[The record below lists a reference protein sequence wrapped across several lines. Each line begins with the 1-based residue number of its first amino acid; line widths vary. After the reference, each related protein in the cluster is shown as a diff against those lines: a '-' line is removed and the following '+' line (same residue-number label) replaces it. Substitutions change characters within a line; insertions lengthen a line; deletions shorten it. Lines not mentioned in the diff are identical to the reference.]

1 MVVMACEQY
10 GLSPFVSWQRSWK
23 ENLFST
29 NKHTIII
36 NWVPRHLI
44 EFIIPRLLHWCC
56 WVIFWLPWRATGNH
70 YIFCLYYI
78 MLKIL
83 ILITMFLVFIE
94 QVTPVFKVI
103 VTRFSETKID
113 WQLQKLVP
121 LRGHLAKDNY
131 KMLDAEYV
139 LKNSLLL

>member
-1 MVVMACEQY
+1 
-10 GLSPFVSWQRSWK
+10 
-23 ENLFST
+23 
-29 NKHTIII
+29 
-36 NWVPRHLI
+36 
-44 EFIIPRLLHWCC
+44 
-56 WVIFWLPWRATGNH
+56 
-70 YIFCLYYI
+70 
-78 MLKIL
+78 
-83 ILITMFLVFIE
+83 MFLVFIE

-131 KMLDAEYV
+131 EMLDAEYA